1 MKKLLT
7 VLIAGLM
14 SVTLAGCGNGGEGNN
29 ADPAVSGDSTKKIV
43 ALTNS
48 GYPKYEERT
57 PSGEL
62 VGFDIDLMNA
72 IGKKLGYEIEWKD
85 IDFDALIGGLQSGQG
100 DLVIAGMSPDP
111 KRAEEVDF
119 SDIYYQSEDE
129 TANFVLC
136 KKDSGIKETADI
148 KGKIAGVQ
156 IGTIQESAVTAIKDE
171 YGLTIENRKS
181 YGDLV
186 QEVNN
191 GRIDFVVFEKAIADE
206 YLENNENLVV
216 FQLQAE
222 AAKNSTG
229 NAIAFKKGSDALRE
243 EINGVIKE
251 MQDNGE
257 MQVLID
263 KWFGAESAE

>member
-7 VLIAGLM
+7 IALTGLITL
-14 SVTLAGCGNGGEGNN
+14 SLAGCGNGGDGNQAEPSTSPEN
-29 ADPAVSGDSTKKIV
+29 TKKII

-57 PSGEL
+57 PEGEL
-62 VGFDIDLMNA
+62 IGFDIDLMHA
-72 IGKKLGYEIEWKD
+72 IGKELGYEIEWKD
-85 IDFDALIGGLQSGQG
+85 IDFDSLIGALKAGQG
-100 DLVIAGMSPDP
+100 DLVIAGMTPDP

-119 SDIYYQSEDE
+119 SEIYYQSKEE
-129 TANFVLC
+129 TANFVMC

-156 IGTIQESAVTAIKDE
+156 IGTIQESAVNEIKDE
-171 YGLTIENRKS
+171 FELKIENRKS

-191 GRIDFVVFEKAIADE
+191 GRIDFVVFEKAIADK
-206 YLENNENLVV
+206 YLENNEDLMV
-216 FQLQAE
+216 FQLVSDAE
-222 AAKNSTG
+222 DSTG
-229 NAIAFKKGSDALRE
+229 NAIAYKKGNDALRE
-243 EINGVIKE
+243 EIDVVIKK
-251 MQDNGE
+251 MQENGE

-263 KWFGAESAE
+263 KWFGTDSAN

>member
-7 VLIAGLM
+7 VAVAALM
-14 SVTLAGCGNGGEGNN
+14 SITLAGCGNGGDSNK
-29 ADPAVSGDSTKKIV
+29 ASTASSDSTKKIV

-72 IGKKLGYEIEWKD
+72 IGKELGYEIEWKD
-85 IDFDALIGGLQSGQG
+85 IDFDALIGALQAGQG

-119 SDIYYQSEDE
+119 SEIYYQSEEE

-156 IGTIQESAVTAIKDE
+156 IGTIQESAVNEIKDE
-171 YGLTIENRKS
+171 YSLEVENRKS

-206 YLENNENLVV
+206 YLANNENLML
-216 FQLQAE
+216 FQLITD
-222 AAKNSTG
+222 AANSTG
-229 NAIAFKKGSDALRE
+229 NAIAFKKGNDALRE
-243 EINGVIKE
+243 DINKVIKK
-251 MQDNGE
+251 MQENGE
-257 MQVLID
+257 MQVLVD
-263 KWFGAESAE
+263 KWFGAGSAE